1 VLLVLLAPPVPPVLL
16 VLNQTHLEEVSLFCL
31 IIYVVVDIGSLL
43 QGVDLS
49 QMMQNMGPLL
59 SQMNPGGA
67 GAAGATG
74 AGATGAAAGGAG
86 FPFMPPPPV
95 PSQPPAPAQ
104 DPKEKYATQLQSLK
118 DMGFIN
124 EAANLDA
131 LKATNGNVEAAV
143 ERLLNMLG

>member
-1 VLLVLLAPPVPPVLL
+1 
-16 VLNQTHLEEVSLFCL
+16 
-31 IIYVVVDIGSLL
+31 
-43 QGVDLS
+43 
-49 QMMQNMGPLL
+49 MGPLL